1 MFFGVLV
8 GVFFVG
14 GREGKAQSAD
24 EYVEDQGCQLNFYD
38 TGDGGSY
45 LVENCPQ
52 GIDQATVQ
60 SEYDRRARQE
70 TADSHTEQ
78 AARNA
83 RDREAT
89 GLCTLKADLSRAE
102 IKVLLP
108 DDTFPGN
115 GTITNSDLDR
125 KFRIIGAVSGWGE
138 KTEKEKRDITD
149 KYNLLCF
156 YSSVKRI
163 QTWLVFAAGFLTIL
177 FITIGGL
184 LWTTS
189 GTNPNRRKLAEK
201 FIKGALGGFVIVLLA
216 LPVLRI
222 VRAFFT

>member
-1 MFFGVLV
+1 MWGVEREKRINPE
-8 GVFFVG
+8 
-14 GREGKAQSAD
+14 GRT
-24 EYVEDQGCQLNFYD
+24 YVENQGCVLQFIN

-45 LVENCPQ
+45 VVQNCPAGVNQ
-52 GIDQATVQ
+52 MEVQ
-60 SEYDRRARQE
+60 SMYNQLETEDSRSRDDRLRASN
-70 TADSHTEQ
+70 AAAAAQ
-78 AARNA
+78 A
-83 RDREAT
+83 REEA
-89 GLCTLKADLSRAE
+89 GLCTLKADLSKAE
-102 IKVLLP
+102 VEVLLP
-108 DDTFPGN
+108 DDDFNADDGA
-115 GTITNSDLDR
+115 ITNSDLDSH
-125 KFRIIGAVSGWGE
+125 FGINDTTWNWNA
-138 KTEKEKRDITD
+138 KTEKDKRDIKD
-149 KYNLLCF
+149 KFNLLCF

-201 FIKGALGGFVIVLLA
+201 FIKSALIGFVIVLLA